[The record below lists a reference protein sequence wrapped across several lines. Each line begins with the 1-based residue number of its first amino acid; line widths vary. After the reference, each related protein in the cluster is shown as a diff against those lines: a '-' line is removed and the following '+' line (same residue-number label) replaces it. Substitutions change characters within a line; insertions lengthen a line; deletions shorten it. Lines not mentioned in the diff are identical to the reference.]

1 MSLLV
6 LIPLSIGLG
15 LLGLCAFFW
24 ALRNG
29 QFDDPDGA
37 AWRIIP
43 LDPPR
48 ETEGKADT
56 RSEANVRDRLQP
68 EDPDAMIAVGQV
80 VATDFAT
87 VAAAN
92 DKGTDKT

>member
-1 MSLLV
+1 MSLLL

-24 ALRNG
+24 ALKNG

-43 LDPPR
+43 PDHPL
-48 ETEGKADT
+48 ETEGNPDDKLAPNTQNSIT
-56 RSEANVRDRLQP
+56 RRGL
-68 EDPDAMIAVGQV
+68 
-80 VATDFAT
+80 
-87 VAAAN
+87 
-92 DKGTDKT
+92 